1 MTWVALGA
9 LALLLLLALARGF
22 ANAPVAR
29 VKTAL
34 AWVAGGL
41 GAVLLAAL
49 LFSGRGLQAIWSLAF
64 FAPLLLQAW
73 RSWRAARTFA
83 RGGQASP
90 GQESRVATA
99 MLEMVLHHDSG
110 RMTGRVLA
118 GRFAG
123 ADLGDLELPD
133 LLALLAEAEQDDPES
148 APLLQA
154 WLDRSHPDWREAT
167 TGGGAPVAEG
177 PLTRAEALALLGL
190 ADGASE
196 AEIRAAHRRLMR
208 SAHPDQGGSAWL
220 AARLNAARDLLLGA

>member
-1 MTWVALGA
+1 MTWVGLGA
-9 LALLLLLALARGF
+9 VTLLALLLLARGF
-22 ANAPVAR
+22 ANASVAT
-29 VKTAL
+29 VKKAL

-41 GAVLLAAL
+41 GLVMLAAL
-49 LFSGRGLQAIWSLAF
+49 LISGRGLQAIWSLAF
-64 FAPLLLQAW
+64 FAPLILQAW

-90 GQESRVATA
+90 GQESRVATT

-123 ADLGDLELPD
+123 ADLAD
-133 LLALLAEAEQDDPES
+133 LALTDLIALRDEALRDDPES
-148 APLLQA
+148 VPLLDA
-154 WLDRSHPDWREAT
+154 WLDRSHPDWREASPS
-167 TGGGAPVAEG
+167 APSGDA

-190 ADGASE
+190 AEGASAE
-196 AEIRAAHRRLMR
+196 EIRAAHRRLMR
-208 SAHPDQGGSAWL
+208 SAHPDRGGSAWL